1 MRIAEQ
7 SPEAPSAPKRQI
19 AETGLK
25 NSSSREKNGAFALK
39 PSLAR
44 LVAAKRF
51 LARLVLL
58 SEQALPLLLPVLSVA
73 ALYLA
78 ASWFGLFRFTPDI
91 VRLALLA
98 LFALA
103 GIASLIPFR
112 KLHWPDA
119 AAADRLLEQRNG
131 LPHQPVAVQEDEPA
145 FDTPFARALWREHQT
160 RMAEK
165 IAALDAGFPRP
176 DIAAH
181 DRLALR
187 AIPALLVVTA
197 FAYSLSTNGGSIAD
211 ALQPRPEPQSTDPA
225 VRIDAWITPPSYTG
239 RAPVYLTATGTE
251 QAPIK
256 IPQMS
261 NLTVRVS
268 GGKTAEKVIFRNA
281 DGREQEIAADT
292 DAKAKPATGQAQP
305 AAAATP
311 ETAAPAV
318 AAASTHLMK
327 IEESGALQV
336 NGRTWT
342 FDVIPDK
349 APEIAFNGMPK
360 STVNGALEIGFTIKD
375 DYGVQEAHAEILPV
389 ETDASAT
396 PLYPLP
402 EFRLDVPRRNARD
415 TKGLTSKNLT
425 EHPLAGK
432 RVRVTLVAKDAA
444 GQTGRSPP
452 HEMTMPARPFSEPLA
467 AAVAEERQ
475 TFALDTR
482 KMPEAIALNEALT
495 LRPEETIPKLTN
507 YLLLESAL
515 TRMKLAKG
523 DEALKDTA
531 DYLWDIAIGMEDG
544 DLSQAERNLRNAQQ
558 NLADAL
564 QRNAPDAEVKKLM
577 DELRKAMNDYMK
589 ELAQRM
595 QNAPMQQPN
604 QNAQNMIRQQDLERM
619 MDQIENLARSGN
631 RDAAQQMLSELQR
644 MMNNM
649 QAGRPQ
655 RGQQQGQDNSQM
667 RQQMDKLGEILRDQ
681 QKLMEETF
689 KLDQQLKDRM
699 QRGDPNMTP
708 NFGMNDPL
716 LDNMPMDE
724 DGDPQDQQQG
734 QQQQG
739 QQQQGQQGQQGQQPS
754 DQMNEQQLRDALKQ
768 LRERQDQLGKQ
779 LGELQ
784 KGLGEMGVKPGPG
797 FGQAQREMEGAGRE
811 LGQGRGEPAIQ
822 GQGRA
827 LQALRQ
833 GARDM
838 MNQMMQAMQ
847 GQQGQGQG
855 PQGQMGQGNQNGR
868 DPLGRPR
875 RAEGPDFGDQVKVP
889 NEIDVQRAREILD
902 AIREKLGNN
911 PPQELERRYLERLLD
926 IQ

>member
-1 MRIAEQ
+1 M
-7 SPEAPSAPKRQI
+7 K
-19 AETGLK
+19 K
-25 NSSSREKNGAFALK
+25 SSSRDKTGAFALR

-58 SEQALPLLLPVLSVA
+58 LEQILPAVLPLLSVV

-78 ASWFGLFRFTPDI
+78 ASWFGIFRLTPDWA
-91 VRLALLA
+91 RLTLLGI
-98 LFALA
+98 FALA
-103 GIASLIPFR
+103 CLVALFPLR
-112 KLHWPDA
+112 KLHWPTA
-119 AAADRLLEQRNG
+119 ASADRLLEERNG
-131 LPHQPVAVQEDEPA
+131 LHHQPVTVQEDEPA

-165 IAALDAGFPRP
+165 IATLDAGFPQP

-181 DRLALR
+181 DRWALR
-187 AIPALLVVTA
+187 AVPVLLLSVA
-197 FAYSLSTNGGSIAD
+197 FAYSLSSSGGSIAD
-211 ALQPRPEPQSTDPA
+211 AFLPRPEAPATDPA
-225 VRIDAWITPPSYTG
+225 VRIDAWITPPAYTG
-239 RAPVYLTATGTE
+239 RAPIYLTTTGTE
-251 QAPIK
+251 QPPIS
-256 IPQMS
+256 IPQLS
-261 NLTVRVS
+261 NLTVRIS
-268 GGKTAEKVIFRNA
+268 GGKADEKVVFQRE
-281 DGREQEIAADT
+281 DGRTMEIAAQD
-292 DAKAKPATGQAQP
+292 DAKPQPTPNEAKPEG
-305 AAAATP
+305 
-311 ETAAPAV
+311 APAPTF
-318 AAASTHLMK
+318 ASTHLMK
-327 IEESGALQV
+327 IEENGSLLV
-336 NGRTWT
+336 NGRSWT

-360 STVNGALEIGFTIKD
+360 QTVNGALEIGFTVKD
-375 DYGVQEAHAEILPV
+375 DYGVQEAHAQILPV
-389 ETDASAT
+389 ESDPAAT
-396 PLYPLP
+396 LLYPLP
-402 EFRLDVPRRNARD
+402 DYRLDVPRRNSRD
-415 TKGLTSKNLT
+415 AKGVTSKNLT

-432 RVRVTLVAKDAA
+432 RVSITLIAKDAA

-452 HEMTMPARPFSEPLA
+452 YEMTLPMRPFNEPLA

-475 TFALDTR
+475 VFALDTR

-495 LRPEETIPKLTN
+495 IRPEETIPKLTN
-507 YLLLESAL
+507 YLLLQSAL

-523 DEALKDTA
+523 EEALKDTA

-564 QRNAPDAEVKKLM
+564 QRNAPDAEIKKLM
-577 DELRKAMNDYMK
+577 DELRKAMQDYMK

-595 QNAPMQQPN
+595 QNAPTQPN
-604 QNAQNMIRQQDLERM
+604 QSAQNILRQQDLERM

-644 MMNNM
+644 MMNNL

-655 RGQQQGQDNSQM
+655 QGQQQGRDNSEM
-667 RQQMDKLGEILRDQ
+667 RQQMDKLGQILRDQ

-699 QRGDPNMTP
+699 QRGDPDM
-708 NFGMNDPL
+708 GMNDPL
-716 LDNMPMDE
+716 LNDMPMDNDGLPE
-724 DGDPQDQQQG
+724 D

-739 QQQQGQQGQQGQQPS
+739 RQNQKGQSPS
-754 DQMNEQQLRDALKQ
+754 DQMTEEQLRDALKQ
-768 LRERQDQLGKQ
+768 LQSRQDQLGKQ

-784 KGLGEMGVKPGPG
+784 KGLGDMGMKPGSG

-811 LGQGRGEPAIQ
+811 LGQGHGEPAIQ
-822 GQGRA
+822 WQGRA
-827 LQALRQ
+827 LEALRQ

-838 MNQMMQAMQ
+838 MSQMMQAQQ
-847 GQQGQGQG
+847 GQNQGQG
-855 PQGQMGQGNQNGR
+855 PQGQVGRGDQNGR

-875 RAEGPDFGDQVKVP
+875 RADGPDFGDQVKVP
-889 NEIDVQRAREILD
+889 DEIDVQRAREILD

-911 PPQELERRYLERLLD
+911 PPQEMERRYLERLLD

>member
-1 MRIAEQ
+1 M
-7 SPEAPSAPKRQI
+7 
-19 AETGLK
+19 K
-25 NSSSREKNGAFALK
+25 NSTKSEKKGAFALK

-44 LVAAKRF
+44 LVAAKR
-51 LARLVLL
+51 LTAQCVLL
-58 SEQALPLLLPVLSVA
+58 FEQVLPLTLPILSVV

-78 ASWFGLFRFTPDI
+78 ASWFGVFRIVPDWLRIVLLFGFG
-91 VRLALLA
+91 LGLLA
-98 LFALA
+98 TLY
-103 GIASLIPFR
+103 PFR
-112 KLHWPDA
+112 KLHWPGS
-119 AAADRLLEQRNG
+119 AAADRLLEERNG

-165 IAALDAGFPRP
+165 IASLDAGFPQP
-176 DIAAH
+176 DIASH
-181 DRLALR
+181 DRWALR
-187 AIPALLVVTA
+187 AIPALLIVVA
-197 FAYSLSTNGGSIAD
+197 FGYSLSTNGGSISD
-211 ALQPRPEPQSTDPA
+211 ALQPRPQAQATDPA
-225 VRIDAWITPPSYTG
+225 VRIDAWITPPAYTG
-239 RAPVYLTATGTE
+239 RAPVYLTATGSE
-251 QAPIK
+251 QGAIK
-256 IPQMS
+256 IPQSS

-268 GGKTAEKVIFRNA
+268 GGKADEKVVFARE
-281 DGREQEIAADT
+281 DGQRIEIAA
-292 DAKAKPATGQAQP
+292 AENP
-305 AAAATP
+305 AATP
-311 ETAAPAV
+311 NAPASETP
-318 AAASTHLMK
+318 ATPAPATAEGQQPATATPQQQTASTHLMK
-327 IEESGALQV
+327 LEENGTLEV
-336 NGRTWT
+336 NGRKWA

-349 APEIAFNGMPK
+349 APEIAFNGLPK
-360 STVNGALEIGFTIKD
+360 PTVNGALEIGYTIKD
-375 DYGVQEAHAEILPV
+375 DYGVQEATAEIVPV
-389 ETDASAT
+389 ETDTSAT

-402 EFRLDVPRRNARD
+402 EYKLDIPRRNARD
-415 TKGLTSKNLT
+415 AKGVASKNLT

-432 RVRVTLVAKDAA
+432 RVRITLIAKDAA

-452 HEMTMPARPFSEPLA
+452 HEMTLPARPFSEPLA
-467 AAVAEERQ
+467 AAVAEQRQ

-495 LRPEETIPKLTN
+495 LRPEETIPNLTN
-507 YLLLESAL
+507 YLLIESARQ
-515 TRMKLAKG
+515 RMKLAKG

-544 DLSQAERNLRNAQQ
+544 NLSQAERNLRNAQQ

-577 DELRKAMNDYMK
+577 DELRKAMQDYMK

-595 QNAPMQQPN
+595 QNAPMQPN
-604 QNAQNMIRQQDLERM
+604 QNAQNVIRQQDLERM

-655 RGQQQGQDNSQM
+655 RGQQQQGQDNSQM
-667 RQQMDKLGEILRDQ
+667 RQQMDKLGQILRDQ

-699 QRGDPNMTP
+699 QRGDPNNMNP
-708 NFGMNDPL
+708 DLGMNDPL
-716 LDNMPMDE
+716 LNDMPMDN
-724 DGDPQDQQQG
+724 DGMPQDQQQQQG
-734 QQQQG
+734 QQGQNQQG
-739 QQQQGQQGQQGQQPS
+739 QQQQGQQGQQGQNPS
-754 DQMNEQQLRDALKQ
+754 DEMTAEQLREALKQ

-779 LGELQ
+779 LGEMQ
-784 KGLGEMGVKPGPG
+784 KSLGDMGMKPGQG

-827 LQALRQ
+827 LEALRQ

-838 MNQMMQAMQ
+838 MNQMMRAQQ

-855 PQGQMGQGNQNGR
+855 PQGQVGQGNQNGR

-875 RAEGPDFGDQVKVP
+875 RADGPDFGDQVKVP
-889 NEIDVQRAREILD
+889 DEIDVQRAREILD

-911 PPQELERRYLERLLD
+911 PSQEMERRYLERLLD

>member
-1 MRIAEQ
+1 MN
-7 SPEAPSAPKRQI
+7 K
-19 AETGLK
+19 
-25 NSSSREKNGAFALK
+25 SSSREKHGAFALK

-44 LVAAKRF
+44 LVTAKRF

-58 SEQALPLLLPVLSVA
+58 SEQILPLCLPILSVA
-73 ALYLA
+73 SLYLA
-78 ASWFGLFRFTPDI
+78 VSWFGVFRYTPDW
-91 VRLALLA
+91 VRVALLVGFA
-98 LFALA
+98 TAFLATLFPLRR
-103 GIASLIPFR
+103 LR
-112 KLHWPDA
+112 WPDTT
-119 AAADRLLEQRNG
+119 AADRLLEQRNG
-131 LPHQPVAVQEDEPA
+131 LQHQPVAVQEDEPA
-145 FDTPFARALWREHQT
+145 TDTPFARALWREHQT

-165 IAALDAGFPRP
+165 IAALDTGFPRP
-176 DIAAH
+176 DIASH
-181 DRLALR
+181 DRMALR

-197 FAYSLSTNGGSIAD
+197 FAYSLSTSGGSITD
-211 ALQPRPEPQSTDPA
+211 ALQPRPVPQATDPA
-225 VRIDAWITPPSYTG
+225 VRIDAWVTPPSYTG

-251 QAPIK
+251 QAAIRVPEL
-256 IPQMS
+256 S

-268 GGKTAEKVIFRNA
+268 GGKTAEKVVFRHENGEA
-281 DGREQEIAADT
+281 EDIAPQE
-292 DAKAKPATGQAQP
+292 ATNP
-305 AAAATP
+305 AASPAATQQIEGNGP
-311 ETAAPAV
+311 TNV
-318 AAASTHLMK
+318 ALSATTHLMK
-327 IEESGALQV
+327 LEENGTLEV
-336 NGRTWT
+336 NGRTWS

-360 STVNGALEIGFTIKD
+360 PTVNGALEIGFTVKD
-375 DYGVQEAHAEILPV
+375 DYGVQEARAEIVPV
-389 ETDASAT
+389 EPDPTAT

-402 EFRLDVPRRNARD
+402 DFRLEIPRRNSRD
-415 TKGLTSKNLT
+415 AKGLTSKNLT
-425 EHPLAGK
+425 EHPLSGK
-432 RVRVTLVAKDAA
+432 RVRITLVAKDAA

-452 HEMTMPARPFSEPLA
+452 HEMTMPARPFNEPLA

-475 TFALDTR
+475 VFSLDTR
-482 KMPEAIALNEALT
+482 KMPEAVALNEALT
-495 LRPEETIPKLTN
+495 LRPEETIPNLTN
-507 YLLLESAL
+507 YLLLQSAL

-523 DEALKDTA
+523 EEALKDTA

-564 QRNAPDAEVKKLM
+564 QRNAPDAEIKKLM
-577 DELRKAMNDYMK
+577 DELRKAMQDYMK

-595 QNAPMQQPN
+595 QNAPMQPN
-604 QNAQNMIRQQDLERM
+604 QNAQNIIRQQDLERM

-644 MMNNM
+644 MMNNL

-655 RGQQQGQDNSQM
+655 QGQQGQDNSQM
-667 RQQMDKLGEILRDQ
+667 RQQMDKLGQILRDQ

-699 QRGDPNMTP
+699 QRGDPNM
-708 NFGMNDPL
+708 GMNDPL
-716 LDNMPMDE
+716 LDDMPMDN
-724 DGDPQDQQQG
+724 DGMQQDQQQG
-734 QQQQG
+734 QQGQDQKQQG
-739 QQQQGQQGQQGQQPS
+739 QNQEGQSPS
-754 DQMNEQQLRDALKQ
+754 DQMTAEQLREALKQ
-768 LRERQDQLGKQ
+768 LRSRQDELGKQ

-784 KGLGEMGVKPGPG
+784 KGLGDMGIKPGAG

-811 LGQGRGEPAIQ
+811 LGEGRGEPAIQ

-827 LQALRQ
+827 LEALRQ

-847 GQQGQGQG
+847 GQQGQG
-855 PQGQMGQGNQNGR
+855 PQGQVGQGNQNGR

-875 RAEGPDFGDQVKVP
+875 RADGPDFGDQVKVP
-889 NEIDVQRAREILD
+889 DEIDVQRAREILD

-911 PPQELERRYLERLLD
+911 PPQEIERRYLERLLD

>member
-1 MRIAEQ
+1 MLSLIESELPRQ
-7 SPEAPSAPKRQI
+7 SPEAPSCLERQR
-19 AETGLK
+19 AENGLNK
-25 NSSSREKNGAFALK
+25 SSSKEKTGAFALR

-58 SEQALPLLLPVLSVA
+58 FEQILPLLLPILSVV
-73 ALYLA
+73 ALYLT
-78 ASWFGLFRFTPDI
+78 ASWFGVFRYAPEWI
-91 VRLALLA
+91 RVALLII
-98 LFALA
+98 FAVATLVT
-103 GIASLIPFR
+103 LLPLR
-112 KLHWPDA
+112 RLHWPDV

-131 LPHQPVAVQEDEPA
+131 LQHQPVAVQEDEPA
-145 FDTPFARALWREHQT
+145 TDTPFARALWREHQT

-165 IAALDAGFPRP
+165 IAALDTGFPRP
-176 DIAAH
+176 DIASH

-197 FAYSLSTNGGSIAD
+197 FAYSLSTSGGSISD
-211 ALQPRPEPQSTDPA
+211 ALQPHPAPQAVDPA
-225 VRIDAWITPPSYTG
+225 VRIDAWVTPPSYTG
-239 RAPVYLTATGTE
+239 RAPIYLTANGTE
-251 QAPIK
+251 QTAIRVPEL
-256 IPQMS
+256 S

-268 GGKTAEKVIFRNA
+268 GGKTAEKVVFRHQNGEAEDITPQEAAKPPVTPVATQQA
-281 DGREQEIAADT
+281 DGT
-292 DAKAKPATGQAQP
+292 
-305 AAAATP
+305 AATN
-311 ETAAPAV
+311 PALS
-318 AAASTHLMK
+318 ATTHLMK
-327 IEESGALQV
+327 LEENGRLEV
-336 NGRTWT
+336 NGRAWS

-349 APEIAFNGMPK
+349 APEIAFNGIPK
-360 STVNGALEIGFTIKD
+360 PTVNGALEIGFTVKD
-375 DYGVQEAHAEILPV
+375 DYGVQEARAEIVPV
-389 ETDASAT
+389 DSDPAAT

-402 EFRLDVPRRNARD
+402 DFRLEIPRRNSRD
-415 TKGLTSKNLT
+415 SKGLASKNLT
-425 EHPLAGK
+425 EHPLSGK
-432 RVRVTLVAKDAA
+432 RVRITLVAKDAA
-444 GQTGRSPP
+444 GQTGRSSPY
-452 HEMTMPARPFSEPLA
+452 EMTMPARPFHEPLA

-475 TFALDTR
+475 VFSLDTR
-482 KMPEAIALNEALT
+482 KMPEAITLNEALT
-495 LRPEETIPKLTN
+495 LRPEETIPNLTN
-507 YLLLESAL
+507 YLLLQSAL

-523 DEALKDTA
+523 EEALKDTA
-531 DYLWDIAIGMEDG
+531 DHLWDIAVGMEDG

-564 QRNAPDAEVKKLM
+564 QRNAPDAEIKKLM
-577 DELRKAMNDYMK
+577 DELRKAMQDYMK

-595 QNAPMQQPN
+595 QNAPMQPN
-604 QNAQNMIRQQDLERM
+604 QNAQNILRQQDLERM

-644 MMNNM
+644 MMNNL

-655 RGQQQGQDNSQM
+655 QGQQGQDNSQM
-667 RQQMDKLGEILRDQ
+667 RQQMDKLGQILRDQ

-699 QRGDPNMTP
+699 QRGDPNM
-708 NFGMNDPL
+708 GMNDPL
-716 LDNMPMDE
+716 LDEMPMDN
-724 DGDPQDQQQG
+724 DGMQQDQQQG
-734 QQQQG
+734 QQDQG
-739 QQQQGQQGQQGQQPS
+739 QDPNQNQQQGQNQQGQSPS
-754 DQMNEQQLRDALKQ
+754 DQMTAEQLREALKQ
-768 LRERQDQLGKQ
+768 LRSRQDELGKQ

-784 KGLGEMGVKPGPG
+784 KGLGDMGIKPGPG

-811 LGQGRGEPAIQ
+811 LGQGHGEPAIQ

-827 LQALRQ
+827 LEALRQ

-847 GQQGQGQG
+847 GQQGQGQ
-855 PQGQMGQGNQNGR
+855 QGQVGQGNQNGR

-889 NEIDVQRAREILD
+889 DEIDVQRAREILD

-911 PPQELERRYLERLLD
+911 PPQEIERRYLERLLD

>member
-1 MRIAEQ
+1 
-7 SPEAPSAPKRQI
+7 
-19 AETGLK
+19 LK
-25 NSSSREKNGAFALK
+25 NSTSSNKKGAFALR

-44 LVAAKRF
+44 LVAAKR
-51 LARLVLL
+51 LTAQCVLL
-58 SEQALPLLLPVLSVA
+58 FEQLLPLLMPVLSLV

-78 ASWFGLFRFTPDI
+78 ASWFGIFRIVPDWLRI
-91 VRLALLA
+91 VLLLGFGLGVLAA
-98 LFALA
+98 LY
-103 GIASLIPFR
+103 PFR
-112 KLHWPDA
+112 KLHWPDT
-119 AAADRLLEQRNG
+119 AAADRLLEERND

-165 IAALDAGFPRP
+165 IATLDAGFPQP

-181 DRLALR
+181 DRWALR
-187 AIPALLVVTA
+187 AIPALLITIA
-197 FAYSLSTNGGSIAD
+197 FGYSLSTNGGTIGD
-211 ALQPRPEPQSTDPA
+211 ALQARPDPQATDPA
-225 VRIDAWITPPSYTG
+225 VRIDAWITPPAYTG

-251 QAPIK
+251 QAAIK
-256 IPQMS
+256 IPQLS

-268 GGKTAEKVIFRNA
+268 GGKADEKVVFARE
-281 DGREQEIAADT
+281 DGQKIEIAAAEKT
-292 DAKAKPATGQAQP
+292 ATAVDGQAVNGQP
-305 AAAATP
+305 AAPAPAGQQAA
-311 ETAAPAV
+311 AAPAT
-318 AAASTHLMK
+318 ASTHLMK
-327 IEESGALQV
+327 LEENGTLEV
-336 NGRTWT
+336 NGRKWT

-349 APEIAFNGMPK
+349 APEIAFNGLPK
-360 STVNGALEIGFTIKD
+360 QTVNGALEIGFTIKD
-375 DYGVQEAHAEILPV
+375 DYGVQEASAEIVPV
-389 ETDASAT
+389 DTDSTAT

-402 EFRLDVPRRNARD
+402 EYRLDIPRRNARD
-415 TKGLTSKNLT
+415 AKGLTSKNLT

-432 RVRVTLVAKDAA
+432 RVRITLIAKDAA
-444 GQTGRSPP
+444 GQTGRSSP
-452 HEMTMPARPFSEPLA
+452 HEMTLPSRPFSEPLA

-495 LRPEETIPKLTN
+495 LRPEETIPNLTN
-507 YLLLESAL
+507 YLLLESARQ
-515 TRMKLAKG
+515 RMKLAKG

-564 QRNAPDAEVKKLM
+564 QRNAPDADVKKAM
-577 DELRKAMNDYMK
+577 DELRKAMQDYMK

-595 QNAPMQQPN
+595 QNAPMQPN
-604 QNAQNMIRQQDLERM
+604 QNAQNVIRQQDLERM

-649 QAGRPQ
+649 QAGKPQ
-655 RGQQQGQDNSQM
+655 RGQQQQGQDNSQM
-667 RQQMDKLGEILRDQ
+667 RQQMDKLGQILRDQ

-699 QRGDPNMTP
+699 QRGDPGMDP
-708 NFGMNDPL
+708 DMGMNDPL
-716 LDNMPMDE
+716 MNDMPMDN
-724 DGDPQDQQQG
+724 DGMPQDQ
-734 QQQQG
+734 
-739 QQQQGQQGQQGQQPS
+739 QQQQGQQGQQGQNQQGQQGQQGQNPS
-754 DQMNEQQLRDALKQ
+754 DQMTAEQLREALKQ
-768 LRERQDQLGKQ
+768 LRAQQDALGKQ
-779 LGELQ
+779 LGEMQ
-784 KGLGEMGVKPGPG
+784 KSLGEMGMKPGQG
-797 FGQAQREMEGAGRE
+797 FGQAQREMDGAGRE
-811 LGQGRGEPAIQ
+811 LGEGRGESAVQ

-827 LQALRQ
+827 LEALRQ

-838 MNQMMQAMQ
+838 MNQMMQAQQ
-847 GQQGQGQG
+847 GQQGQGQGQG
-855 PQGQMGQGNQNGR
+855 PQGQVGQGNQNGR

-875 RAEGPDFGDQVKVP
+875 RADGPDFGDQVKVP
-889 NEIDVQRAREILD
+889 DEIDVQRAREILD

-911 PPQELERRYLERLLD
+911 PSQEMERRYLERLLD